1 MNGLKKHLLKEF
13 KDEILTVN
21 DKKYVPLELFEKSLY
36 NIALDEAVIGTLAY
50 KFGNIELKHSDIIK
64 YMTEYTNN
72 VEVKMTDDRYIAK
85 RI

>member
-13 KDEILTVN
+13 KNEILTVN
-21 DKKYVPLELFEKSLY
+21 DKKYVPLELFEESLY

-50 KFGNIELKHSDIIK
+50 KFGNIELKRSDIIK

>member
-13 KDEILTVN
+13 KNEILTVN
-21 DKKYVPLELFEKSLY
+21 DKKYVPLELFEESLY

>member
-1 MNGLKKHLLKEF
+1 MSTLKNKILNEF
-13 KDEILTVN
+13 KNEILTVN
-21 DKKYVPLELFEKSLY
+21 DKKYIPVEIFQDALY

-50 KFGNIELKHSDIIK
+50 KFGSIELKEDDIIK

-72 VEVKMTDDRYIAK
+72 VEINMKDGKFTAR